1 MLWMLRRCRDVLQ
14 IASYE
19 LGQLLP
25 KEQQPLP
32 LDLLRIGDSR
42 SDVVPNGGAQDAL
55 WQHCQDHRL
64 HGQGLFVRKRCGE
77 LTCIVMLSVGLGL
90 MADAARWA

>member
-1 MLWMLRRCRDVLQ
+1 MLFMLRHNRDVLQ

-55 WQHCQDHRL
+55 RQYCQNHRL
-64 HGQGLFVRKRCGE
+64 HAPGLLYVKLRGE
-77 LTCIVMLSVGLGL
+77 LMCVMMPSEGLGL
-90 MADAARWA
+90 MADAAGWA